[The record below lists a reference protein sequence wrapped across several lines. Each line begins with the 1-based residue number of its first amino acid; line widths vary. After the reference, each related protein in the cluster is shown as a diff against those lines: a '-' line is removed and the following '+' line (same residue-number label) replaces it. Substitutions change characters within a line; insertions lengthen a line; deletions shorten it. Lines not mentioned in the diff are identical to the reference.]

1 MYYSTFKKVN
11 QTKRLTLKE
20 IYQHYP
26 NQWVLVINPELDS
39 NLNLIEGEVIY
50 NTSDKQ
56 DLYDHLYLCGDA
68 DSALEYT
75 GDDSN
80 LGVLI

>member
-1 MYYSTFKKVN
+1 MYYSTSKNFN
-11 QTKRLTLKE
+11 KRKQLTFKE
-20 IYQHYP
+20 ICQHYP

-68 DSALEYT
+68 NSALEYT